1 MNINMHGGSSM
12 DVSDAVFGQDFNET
26 LVHQVVLAYRAA
38 GRAGTHA
45 QKNRSAVRG
54 GGAKPWRQKGTG
66 RARAGTIRSPIWR
79 GGGRTFAATTRD
91 YSQKVNKKAYRAAI
105 RSIFSELVRQDRLVV
120 VEKFAVQAAKTRELL
135 GKLKELD
142 LGKVNSAGGG
152 REGALG
158 YKVNSAGGGR
168 EGALGYNALIVHE
181 DPDENLYLAARNL
194 PHIDVVDPDIADPVS
209 LVGFDK
215 VVITVAALRKFE
227 EKLA

>member
-12 DVSDAVFGQDFNET
+12 DVADAVFGQDFNET
-26 LVHQVVLAYRAA
+26 LVHQVVVAFMAA

-45 QKNRSAVRG
+45 QKNRAAVRG

-79 GGGRTFAATTRD
+79 GGGRAFAATTRD

-105 RSIFSELVRQDRLVV
+105 RSILSELVRQDRLLV
-120 VEKFAVQAAKTRELL
+120 VEDFALQAPKT
-135 GKLKELD
+135 KELVGNLNKLD
-142 LGKVNSAGGG
+142 LDNV
-152 REGALG
+152 
-158 YKVNSAGGGR
+158 
-168 EGALGYNALIVHE
+168 LIVHD

-194 PHIDVVDPDIADPVS
+194 NKVDVVDTAIANPVS
-209 LVGFDK
+209 LLAFDK
-215 VVITVAALRKFE
+215 VLITVGALRQFE

>member
-1 MNINMHGGSSM
+1 MNINMQDGSSM

-26 LVHQVVLAYRAA
+26 LVHQVVVAYRAA

-79 GGGRTFAATTRD
+79 GGGKTFAATTRD

-105 RSIFSELVRQDRLVV
+105 RSIFSELLRQDRLIV
-120 VEKFAVQAAKTRELL
+120 VEEFTVQAAKTKELL
-135 GKLKELD
+135 GKLRELD
-142 LGKVNSAGGG
+142 LGH
-152 REGALG
+152 
-158 YKVNSAGGGR
+158 
-168 EGALGYNALIVHE
+168 NALIVHD
-181 DPDENLYLAARNL
+181 DPDENMYLAARNL

-215 VVITVAALRKFE
+215 VLITVAALRKFE

>member
-1 MNINMHGGSSM
+1 M
-12 DVSDAVFGQDFNET
+12 DVSDAVFGQDFNEA
-26 LVHQVVLAYRAA
+26 LVHQVVVAYRAA

-79 GGGRTFAATTRD
+79 GGGKTFAATTRD

-105 RSIFSELVRQDRLVV
+105 RSIFSELVRQDRLIV
-120 VEKFAVQAAKTRELL
+120 VEEFAVQAAKTRELL

-142 LGKVNSAGGG
+142 LD
-152 REGALG
+152 
-158 YKVNSAGGGR
+158 KVNSAGGGR
-168 EGALGYNALIVHE
+168 EGALGYNALIVHD

-194 PHIDVVDPDIADPVS
+194 SHIDVVDPDITDPVS
-209 LVGFDK
+209 LVGFNK